1 MEPAGARGSPQGAC
15 PPVSPRAAAL
25 PSAPDT
31 HRSWGGVQ
39 FRARGLP
46 RSWKKR
52 LDRTNAISCVV
63 TCRCEPWLV
72 RAPPGL
78 LPPRLAPAGKGAA
91 RPRALASGPPYCSLV
106 CHRGC
111 QGPPPRPRSPGQ
123 GRGAACASGP
133 RHCGASSSGEGPSTV
148 SPRLAVLSSS
158 PETTHRCPGSVR
170 RGAPPT
176 RTHLPASEKPPG
188 DHGAVRTS
196 VEPLCRTAE
205 NVTRQ
210 LHLTT
215 RTTCFPC
222 RLSSVCSS
230 APCPPWPL
238 RLLPCALRPRY
249 RGALRGSSTPHG
261 TLTVRPRG
269 HTPWP
274 DGGLRG
280 PRPAP
285 SLLLLTEAIRAGG
298 RPRGSE
304 GQWQDRASEGLEATS
319 KQPPAVRRSW

>member
-111 QGPPPRPRSPGQ
+111 QGPPPAPAHQ
-123 GRGAACASGP
+123 GRAAGLP
-133 RHCGASSSGEGPSTV
+133 
-148 SPRLAVLSSS
+148 
-158 PETTHRCPGSVR
+158 
-170 RGAPPT
+170 APPA
-176 RTHLPASEKPPG
+176 PA
-188 DHGAVRTS
+188 A
-196 VEPLCRTAE
+196 A
-205 NVTRQ
+205 
-210 LHLTT
+210 
-215 RTTCFPC
+215 
-222 RLSSVCSS
+222 
-230 APCPPWPL
+230 
-238 RLLPCALRPRY
+238 ALRPQGR
-249 RGALRGSSTPHG
+249 A
-261 TLTVRPRG
+261 RPRC
-269 HTPWP
+269 
-274 DGGLRG
+274 
-280 PRPAP
+280 
-285 SLLLLTEAIRAGG
+285 
-298 RPRGSE
+298 PRGSLCCPPRLKRHT
-304 GQWQDRASEGLEATS
+304 GAQAASGAAHPPRAPISLLQKNRQATTG
-319 KQPPAVRRSW
+319 PCAPASSRCVVQLKTSRANYTSRPERPASLAYSPWSAAPLPARHGPSGCCPAP